1 MTLIRGNARTFRPR
15 GTDNQVMFVLRYA
28 DGRSAYL
35 RVDRKVGDHG
45 ELAVME
51 VAKASQATGEVPA
64 GEIVSVQKVK

>member
-1 MTLIRGNARTFRPR
+1 
-15 GTDNQVMFVLRYA
+15 MFVLRYA